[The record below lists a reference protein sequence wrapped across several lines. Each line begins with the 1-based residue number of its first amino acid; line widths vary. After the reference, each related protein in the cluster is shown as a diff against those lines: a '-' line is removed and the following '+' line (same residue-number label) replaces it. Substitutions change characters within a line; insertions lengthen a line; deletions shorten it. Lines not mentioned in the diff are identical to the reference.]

1 MCNKRQIHYRDLT
14 KNLEKLKT
22 KIQTYGEQLN
32 GIYVD
37 INNLLENENT
47 LNNPLPNKILSAF
60 DDSLSN
66 LEKALNSITELN
78 QFYEYEGR

>member
-14 KNLEKLKT
+14 KNLEKLKN

-32 GIYVD
+32 GVYID

-60 DDSLSN
+60 DDSLNN

-78 QFYEYEGR
+78 QFYECEGR